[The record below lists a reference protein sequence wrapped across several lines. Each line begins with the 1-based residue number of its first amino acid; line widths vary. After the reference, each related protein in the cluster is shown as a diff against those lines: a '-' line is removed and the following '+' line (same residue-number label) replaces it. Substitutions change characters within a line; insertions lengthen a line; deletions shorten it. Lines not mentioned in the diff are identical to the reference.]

1 MGKDLPMRDKS
12 SDIAVEK
19 VVEELKKARKTL
31 GLSHE
36 ALAKKTGIS
45 RAGISFIESGKRIP
59 TLLTCLKMAKA
70 LNLRLADILTR
81 IEK

>member
-1 MGKDLPMRDKS
+1 MRDKS

-19 VVEELKKARKTL
+19 VVEELKKARKAL

-36 ALAKKTGIS
+36 VLAQKTGIS
-45 RAGISFIESGKRIP
+45 RAGISFIESHKRIP

-70 LNLRLADILTR
+70 LNLRLADVLAR